1 MFVKHAYTDKRVCS
15 IVDHM
20 QQTLD
25 QHSIVSARLFPGR
38 DVADLAL
45 LDREQLLQLA
55 FSGGDEHQTSAPP
68 LVITST
74 SGSASD
80 PTSAAAIQES
90 PLPQSNTSPDTVIAP
105 STSSSLSRLHAS
117 GDPSVDTLDTLEQ
130 APELDTAADEVT
142 RRRSVINAVSDD
154 VNGLSFSLDKTSS
167 YVGVSSI
174 NAALKAIFKIAPQVQ
189 THLQHNCPPTAL
201 PSRAP
206 SPSPSPAPSIRSGE
220 DSGQFA
226 LPPPDVAEHYIDSYF
241 DEVHAMMPMIDE
253 DAFRHTF
260 LYDERTDAP
269 WLALFNVVLALGSL
283 ACGTRDSREHLTYA
297 KRARQILRQKSL
309 GSNHLFVLQAHGLL
323 SGYYLHWLNRPNE
336 AHAMMG
342 ATMRIASAVGIHR
355 EYDASCTGSR
365 AVIPP
370 EIRRRTWWSLVCLDT
385 WASMTTGRPSF
396 GRLGPGIT
404 VKHPVLPLSKNNKQ
418 YLASLKLLPLVH
430 SIEFCVI
437 ATRIQD
443 LLATKPLLSLEELTT
458 EDAELVKWHDELPP
472 ILRYV
477 LPNSQKTGALHT
489 SDLST
494 PNCQGGPSNT
504 QPSASN
510 PTSCPALLRTPR
522 AIMHWWYLNLRI
534 LMHRP
539 YLIAAS
545 LCRVPEA
552 NLSEQD
558 IYAIRKCR
566 MLAGQA
572 ITTIDQTCQDSL
584 IAGWNAVWLMYQAV
598 MVPLISLSTLY
609 TGSKTPS
616 GEATASGVMESE
628 ARDQATEWEAQ
639 IKTAIR
645 LFDRM
650 SSYSLAATRSKV
662 VIESMLQACK
672 DLSPGQSNAS
682 SESRH
687 FPAEQSGGIVGDFHQ
702 SSSANNFG
710 TGVLDFDF
718 QDPDMG
724 FSWDD
729 MAWES
734 TSNTFENVPFADAYM
749 REFQDAFEM

>member
-1 MFVKHAYTDKRVCS
+1 
-15 IVDHM
+15 M
-20 QQTLD
+20 QQNLD
-25 QHSIVSARLFPGR
+25 HYSVVASRLFPGQE
-38 DVADLAL
+38 VASLAL

-55 FSGGDEHQTSAPP
+55 LSGGNEHHALPEP
-68 LVITST
+68 LAATPI
-74 SGSASD
+74 SGSASN
-80 PTSAAAIQES
+80 PTPVAAVQES
-90 PLPQSNTSPDTVIAP
+90 PPDQSHTSPDTAVAP

-117 GDPSVDTLDTLEQ
+117 GDRSVNTLDTLEQ

-189 THLQHNCPPTAL
+189 THLQNNCPPTAL

-206 SPSPSPAPSIRSGE
+206 SPFPSPALSIRSGE
-220 DSGQFA
+220 DTGQFA
-226 LPPPDVAEHYIDSYF
+226 LPPPDVAEHYVDSYF
-241 DEVHAMMPMIDE
+241 NSVHAMMPMIDE

-283 ACGTRDSREHLTYA
+283 ACGTCDSREHLTYA

-355 EYDASCTGSR
+355 EYDASNTGSR

-404 VKHPVLPLSKNNKQ
+404 VKNPTLPLSTNNKQ
-418 YLASLKLLPLVH
+418 YLASLKLLPLIN
-430 SIEFCVI
+430 SIEFAKI

-443 LLATKPLLSLEELTT
+443 LLATKPLLSLEGLTT
-458 EDAELVKWHDELPP
+458 EDAELVKWHDKLPP

-477 LPNSQKTGALHT
+477 LPKSQKTGALH
-489 SDLST
+489 SNYLNT
-494 PNCQGGPSNT
+494 PNGHGSTGGQGQAFEDG
-504 QPSASN
+504 
-510 PTSCPALLRTPR
+510 SCPALLRTPR

-552 NLSEQD
+552 NLSQQD

-572 ITTIDQTCQDSL
+572 ITTIDQACQDSL

-598 MVPLISLSTLY
+598 MVPLISLSTLH
-609 TGSKTPS
+609 TSSKITPKETS
-616 GEATASGVMESE
+616 DTERVEPDS
-628 ARDQATEWEAQ
+628 RDQAIEWEAQ
-639 IKTAIR
+639 VKTAIR

-662 VIESMLQACK
+662 VIEQMLQACK
-672 DLSPGQSNAS
+672 DMGSAKSHTTATGN
-682 SESRH
+682 H
-687 FPAEQSGGIVGDFHQ
+687 PAEQSGIAGDFQ
-702 SSSANNFG
+702 LSSNSFG
-710 TGVLDFDF
+710 AGLLDFDF

-734 TSNTFENVPFADAYM
+734 TSNTLENVPFADAYM

>member
-1 MFVKHAYTDKRVCS
+1 
-15 IVDHM
+15 M

-25 QHSIVSARLFPGR
+25 QHSIVATRLFPGR
-38 DVADLAL
+38 EVADLAL

-55 FSGGDEHQTSAPP
+55 LSGGDEHHAEPLANTS
-68 LVITST
+68 I
-74 SGSASD
+74 SGSAFN
-80 PTSAAAIQES
+80 PTPAAEIQEFPPDQS
-90 PLPQSNTSPDTVIAP
+90 HDQSNTSPDTVVAP

-117 GDPSVDTLDTLEQ
+117 GDRSVNTLDTLEQ

-189 THLQHNCPPTAL
+189 THLQNNCPPTAL

-206 SPSPSPAPSIRSGE
+206 SPSSSPAPSTRSGE
-220 DSGQFA
+220 DAGQST
-226 LPPPDVAEHYIDSYF
+226 LPPPDVAEHYVDSYF
-241 DEVHAMMPMIDE
+241 NSVHAMMPMIDE

-260 LYDERTDAP
+260 LYDERIDAP

-283 ACGTRDSREHLTYA
+283 ACGTCDSREHLTYA
-297 KRARQILRQKSL
+297 KRARQILQQKSL

-404 VKHPVLPLSKNNKQ
+404 VKNPILPLSTNNKQ
-418 YLASLKLLPLVH
+418 YLASLKLLPLIH
-430 SIEFCVI
+430 SIAFCRI

-472 ILRYV
+472 ILLYV
-477 LPNSQKTGALHT
+477 LPISRRTGALHT
-489 SDLST
+489 NDSST
-494 PNCQGGPSNT
+494 PNGGNGSSSG
-504 QPSASN
+504 QPQAFEDG
-510 PTSCPALLRTPR
+510 SCPVLLRTPR

-609 TGSKTPS
+609 TSQETTPNGASITKTTEPHPK
-616 GEATASGVMESE
+616 A
-628 ARDQATEWEAQ
+628 QAIEWEAQ

-662 VIESMLQACK
+662 VIEQMLQACK
-672 DLSPGQSNAS
+672 DMGSA
-682 SESRH
+682 ESQTTETRH
-687 FPAEQSGGIVGDFHQ
+687 LPTEQSGIVGDFQ
-702 SSSANNFG
+702 SSSNSFG
-710 TGVLDFDF
+710 AGILDFDF